1 MLNYADDET
10 IIRNAISKR
19 LNAEPGVNVLE
30 IVIKEHPQHI
40 AVGVLWDVHDVVIG
54 ESIFHLP
61 PSFEISHI
69 HNEVDEI
76 AEGCKE
82 AKRTFALRLAGLSD
96 DYTLSDVIKAK
107 GTGERGNWKYGE
119 RTH

>member
-1 MLNYADDET
+1 MLTIEDENT
-10 IIRNAISKR
+10 VRHAISKR
-19 LNAEPGVNVLE
+19 LGAEPGVHVLE
-30 IVIKEHPQHI
+30 IVIKEHKAHI
-40 AVGVLWDVHDVVIG
+40 AVGVLWDVNDVVIG
-54 ESIFHLP
+54 DSIFHLP
-61 PSFEISHI
+61 PSFEIGHI

-76 AEGCKE
+76 AEQCKE